1 MQVNILNIHRASFLL
16 GFANVKFANVK
27 FANVKFANV
36 KFAKI
41 GGSNFEAIQ
50 KV

>member
-16 GFANVKFANVK
+16 GFAIVKFANVK

-41 GGSNFEAIQ
+41 GSSNFEAIQ
-50 KV
+50 

>member
-16 GFANVKFANVK
+16 GFAIVK

>member
-41 GGSNFEAIQ
+41 GSSNFEAIQ
-50 KV
+50 

>member
-27 FANVKFANV
+27 FANVKFA
-36 KFAKI
+36 KI

-50 KV
+50 